1 MSSGDFVKHKSFIM
15 RLKIKYIFPLLL
27 AAFFTACTNQ
37 QSRVEAGILV
47 KIGEDAL
54 TVGELKKNIPEGV
67 TGTDSTRIARAYIR
81 SWIDTRLMAD
91 FAAESIGDMTEI
103 DRLTEQYRNQLIAQE
118 YRRKII
124 MAEASKSF
132 SFDSLKPFYD
142 ENSKLFLARQPLVRG
157 IYIKI
162 PSDAPNLQTIKK
174 LYKSNRIQD
183 IDQLEKE
190 CFDASIIYDYFEDR
204 WVELEQ
210 VETRIPIDL
219 SENPDAILRKN
230 KDFESEADGFVYLF
244 HVSDY
249 VPTGNVMPF
258 EAATEQIMQELIFRR
273 QTELD
278 RQMRRELLLEASQ
291 KGKVE
296 IFCDLD
302 S

>member
-1 MSSGDFVKHKSFIM
+1 M
-15 RLKIKYIFPLLL
+15 
-27 AAFFTACTNQ
+27 
-37 QSRVEAGILV
+37 
-47 KIGEDAL
+47 KIGDDAL
-54 TVGELKKNIPEGV
+54 TVNELRKNIPDGV
-67 TGTDSTRIARAYIR
+67 TGTDSIRIARAFIR
-81 SWIDTRLMAD
+81 SWIDTRLMAA

-103 DRLTEQYRNQLIAQE
+103 NRLTEQYRNQLIAQE

-124 MAEASKSF
+124 MSEASKSF

-142 ENSKLFLARQPLVRG
+142 ENSKLFVARQPLVRG
-157 IYIKI
+157 IYVKV
-162 PSDAPNLQTIKK
+162 PVEAPNLQTIKK

-183 IDQLEKE
+183 IDRLEKE
-190 CFDASIIYDYFEDR
+190 CHNASIIYDYFEDR

-210 VETRIPIDL
+210 VETRIPIDF
-219 SENPDAILRKN
+219 SEDPDAILRKKN
-230 KDFESEADGFVYLF
+230 DFECEANGFVYLF